1 MGFKNLSIKWKFFG
15 IVLIGPLIVAIILAL
30 QDINHIKEWA
40 EKSTIEKSRA
50 VVLMAEAGRNEMANK
65 LNIGI
70 IKPLSELD
78 KSNIIEAVPVITAI
92 HMAKTNAEKAGYQ
105 LRVPKFSPRNPENEP
120 NELEAE
126 ILKELEEKNLEE
138 KIVVED
144 DQIRYFKPVRLT
156 NECLFCHGDP
166 KGKTDP
172 TGGIM
177 EGWKEG
183 EIHGAFEII
192 GSLAEAKEAVWAAQ
206 KSILLWTVLI
216 LALIS
221 VFVWLLVKINV
232 IKPLEESSS
241 FINSISKGDLT
252 KTIKSDSKDEF
263 GEMSANLNA
272 MSANLRKMIS
282 DISENSNTLLE
293 SSSGIRSIADSL
305 SSGSEKT
312 SMNANTVAVAAEEMS
327 ANMNSVA
334 AAMEQASTN
343 IGIVASSAED
353 ITRNI
358 NEISRNSDKARQIT
372 DTAVK
377 QAITASER
385 VDKLGR
391 AATQIGKVTE
401 AISTISE
408 QTNLLALNATIE
420 AARAGEAGKG
430 FAVVANEIKDL
441 AKQTSD
447 ATSEIKQMID
457 DIQKSTMET
466 VKDIEEISTVI
477 NSVNHT
483 VSEIAASVDE
493 QSRTTRE
500 IAENVMQASQG
511 IGEVNENVSQTSLV
525 SEDIAKDIADVN
537 RSAQDMSKNST
548 TLDNKSREL
557 FEISEKMKTTVRK
570 FKI

>member
-1 MGFKNLSIKWKFFG
+1 MRLKNMSIKWKIFG
-15 IVLIGPLIVAIILAL
+15 IVLIGPLFVALILAI

-40 EKSTIEKSRA
+40 KNSTIEKSRA
-50 VVLMAEAGRNEMANK
+50 VVLMAEAGRNEMADK
-65 LNIGI
+65 LNAGI
-70 IKPLSELD
+70 IRPFSELD

-92 HMAKTNAEKAGYQ
+92 HMARSNAQKAGYEF
-105 LRVPKFSPRNPENEP
+105 RVPKFSPRNPANEP
-120 NELEAE
+120 TELEAA
-126 ILKELEEKNLEE
+126 ILKEIEEQNLEE
-138 KIVVED
+138 KIVIED
-144 DQIRYFKPVRLT
+144 DYIRYFKPVRLT
-156 NECLFCHGDP
+156 KECLFCHGDP
-166 KGKTDP
+166 KGKVDP
-172 TGGIM
+172 TGGVM
-177 EGWKEG
+177 EGWREG
-183 EIHGAFEII
+183 EIHGAFEVIS
-192 GSLAEAKEAVWAAQ
+192 SLAGAKEAVWEAQ
-206 KSILLWTVLI
+206 KSILLWTVTI
-216 LALIS
+216 LFLIS
-221 VFVWLLVKINV
+221 MFVWLLVKMNV
-232 IKPLEESSS
+232 IKPLEASSS
-241 FINSISKGDLT
+241 FINAIANGDLT
-252 KTIKSDSKDEF
+252 QSLKAESKDEF
-263 GEMSANLNA
+263 GTMASNLNS
-272 MSANLRKMIS
+272 MSVNLRKMIS
-282 DISENSNTLLE
+282 DISENSHILLD
-293 SSSGIRSIADSL
+293 SSGGIQKIADSL

-334 AAMEQASTN
+334 AAMEEASTN
-343 IGIVASSAED
+343 IGIVANSAED

-358 NEISRNSDKARQIT
+358 NEISRNSDKAREIT
-372 DTAVK
+372 DKAVK
-377 QAITASER
+377 QANRASER

-447 ATSEIKQMID
+447 ATSEIKKMID

-477 NSVNHT
+477 NSVNKT
-483 VSEIAASVDE
+483 VSEIATSVDE

-511 IGEVNENVSQTSLV
+511 ISEVNENVSQTSAV
-525 SEDIAKDIADVN
+525 SEDIARDISDVN
-537 RSAQDMSKNST
+537 HSAQEMSKNSMN
-548 TLDNKSREL
+548 LNNKSHEL
-557 FEISEKMKTTVRK
+557 FEISEKMRTTVSR

>member
-1 MGFKNLSIKWKFFG
+1 MSIKWKIFG
-15 IVLIGPLIVAIILAL
+15 IVLIGPLVVALILAI
-30 QDINHIKEWA
+30 QDISHIKEWA

-65 LNIGI
+65 LNQGI
-70 IKPLSELD
+70 IKPFSELD

-92 HMAKTNAEKAGYQ
+92 NMAKINAEKAGYQ
-105 LRVPKFSPRNPENEP
+105 FRVPKFSPRNPDNEP
-120 NELEAE
+120 TELEAD
-126 ILKELEEKNLEE
+126 ILNELRENNLEE
-138 KIVVED
+138 KIVLED

-156 NECLFCHGDP
+156 QECLFCHGEP

-192 GSLAEAKEAVWAAQ
+192 GSLSEAKQAVWEAQ
-206 KSILLWTVLI
+206 KSVFLWTVLI
-216 LALIS
+216 LVFIS
-221 VFVWLLVKINV
+221 MFVWLLVKMNV
-232 IKPLEESSS
+232 IKPLEDSSS
-241 FINSISKGDLT
+241 FINAIAKGDLT
-252 KTIKSDSKDEF
+252 RTVNSNSKDEF
-263 GEMSANLNA
+263 GEMSANLNS
-272 MSANLRKMIS
+272 MSGNLRKMIS
-282 DISENSNTLLE
+282 EISDNSQILLN
-293 SSSGIRSIADSL
+293 SSSGIHQIAQSL

-343 IGIVASSAED
+343 IGIVANSAED

-358 NEISRNSDKARQIT
+358 NEISRNSDKARDIT
-372 DTAVK
+372 DKAVK
-377 QAITASER
+377 QAITASQR

-477 NSVNHT
+477 NSVNKT
-483 VSEIAASVDE
+483 VSEIATSVDE

-511 IGEVNENVSQTSLV
+511 ISEVNENVSQTSAV
-525 SEDIAKDIADVN
+525 SEDIARDISDVN
-537 RSAQDMSKNST
+537 RSAQEMSKNST
-548 TLDNKSREL
+548 QLNNKSQEL
-557 FEISEKMKTTVRK
+557 FDISEKMRITVSK